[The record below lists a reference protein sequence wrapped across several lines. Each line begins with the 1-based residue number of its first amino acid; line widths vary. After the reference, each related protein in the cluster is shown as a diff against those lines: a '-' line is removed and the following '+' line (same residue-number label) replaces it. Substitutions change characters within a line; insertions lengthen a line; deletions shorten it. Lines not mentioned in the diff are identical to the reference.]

1 MSPKDT
7 FGLGVPADQAKTAT
21 ATGASMAINS
31 NSNDGTN
38 QQPIIQKRKR
48 VTRACDE
55 CRKKKVKCDGQQPC
69 IHCTVYSYDCT
80 YDQPT
85 NRKKTGADLHLIES
99 KLRAAEQV
107 LQLLLP
113 GVDVFDASFQFE
125 VLEKK
130 FNDLRTSDGTLNL
143 STVAEE
149 YLKEAPA
156 SVKSDPDLGSPP
168 NSGWKS
174 TLSGT
179 TADSNS
185 RPSKKQR
192 ILIPHSNIDGSIESR
207 DGREIKIILPP
218 KNVALELVTK
228 TWASPCVLFRFYHR
242 PSFISDLD
250 DLYETDPENY
260 TNKQNRFLPLAYSVM
275 AVGALFSKRNGV
287 DDKFLEDEGYR
298 YFIAARKLIDI
309 TDARDLY
316 AIQTIVMLT
325 LFLQCSAKLTTCYSY
340 IGVALRSALK
350 EGMHRKIENGF
361 NPIELETRKR
371 LFWTIYKMDI
381 YVNTILGLPRSIDPE
396 DIEQDLPLELDD
408 DKITEQGYLEQTQGK
423 LSSAAIA
430 NSHTKLILVLNNIA
444 KNLYAINND
453 LRLTSHEKVSEMELQ
468 LREWLSNLPKELIPG
483 FDPPF
488 QYYKANRLLHLS
500 FLHVQIVLY
509 RPFIHYISPK
519 YTAQP
524 HVDALSI
531 QRAKNCISV
540 ARTVVK
546 LAQDMIKKNMLSG
559 SYWFSIYTI
568 FFSVA
573 CLVYYVHEVPPD
585 EFHPDYDNIRSDAEA
600 GKEILTL
607 LKDSS
612 MAASRIYTILNSLF
626 EKLNRKTQYLQQ
638 QRELEK
644 QRHSQ
649 EQGGQMYS
657 TVTSQGDIPTSQNL
671 MPGSQIQPNT
681 ATYQFSSDN
690 GANQTQ
696 VQQQQQQQS
705 QPQQQE
711 QFNNIKLEE
720 GLNDFDHLANFDN
733 FINQPIAN
741 NGDNGTANATDVP
754 TNPPENS
761 YMPGMIDQL
770 DMQIFGRFL
779 PPYMLKRPDGS
790 VGPGANGGDLPS
802 GLQTTPLPTNFDDLP
817 MNNSTEFKQELDS
830 SWSTLGTTDFSNFM
844 K

>member
-1 MSPKDT
+1 MQSPT
-7 FGLGVPADQAKTAT
+7 EQSDQSK
-21 ATGASMAINS
+21 S
-31 NSNDGTN
+31 
-38 QQPIIQKRKR
+38 QKRKR

-85 NRKKTGADLHLIES
+85 NRKKSGADLHLIES
-99 KLRAAEQV
+99 KLKSAEQ
-107 LQLLLP
+107 LIHLLLP
-113 GVDVFDASFQFE
+113 DVDVFEGGFNYD
-125 VLEKK
+125 VLEEA
-130 FNDLRTSDGTLNL
+130 FNKSTKPDGTVDLQQVSDLYNREHITVKTDTDAVSTPGSFVSKGNSLYFDNGNGNGINNITNSSSSSSSERQNKRPKLNM
-143 STVAEE
+143 
-149 YLKEAPA
+149 
-156 SVKSDPDLGSPP
+156 
-168 NSGWKS
+168 
-174 TLSGT
+174 
-179 TADSNS
+179 
-185 RPSKKQR
+185 
-192 ILIPHSNIDGSIESR
+192 PHPNIDGSIESR

-242 PSFISDLD
+242 PSFIKDLD
-250 DLYETDPENY
+250 ELYETDPESY
-260 TNKQNRFLPLAYSVM
+260 TNKQNKFLPLAYSVM
-275 AVGALFSKRNGV
+275 AVGALFSKKNGV
-287 DDKFLEDEGYR
+287 DDKLLEDEGYR

-316 AIQTIVMLT
+316 AIQTIVMLI

-350 EGMHRKIENGF
+350 EGFHRKAEHDF
-361 NPIELETRKR
+361 NPIEVETRKR

-408 DKITEQGYLEQTQGK
+408 DKITETGYLEQENGK

-430 NSHTKLILVLNNIA
+430 NCHTKLILVLNHVA
-444 KNLYAINND
+444 KNLYPINND
-453 LRLTSHEKVSEMELQ
+453 LRLTSHEKVSEMELE
-468 LREWLSNLPKELIPG
+468 LRHWLSNLPKELIPG

-500 FLHVQIVLY
+500 FLHVQIALY

-519 YTAQP
+519 YTSQP
-524 HVDALSI
+524 NADTLSI

-573 CLVYYVHEVPPD
+573 CLVYYVHEVPYD
-585 EFHPDYDNIRSDAEA
+585 EYHPDYAEIRSDAEA

-612 MAASRIYTILNSLF
+612 MAASRIYIILNSLF
-626 EKLNRKTQYLQQ
+626 ERLNRKTQILHQ
-638 QRELEK
+638 QREFEK
-644 QRHSQ
+644 QRQVQQSKQ
-649 EQGGQMYS
+649 QLYQGINYQAG
-657 TVTSQGDIPTSQNL
+657 VPLSQNL
-671 MPGSQIQPNT
+671 AATST
-681 ATYQFSSDN
+681 A
-690 GANQTQ
+690 
-696 VQQQQQQQS
+696 QQQQAVTGTDFKTELNGDFLES
-705 QPQQQE
+705 
-711 QFNNIKLEE
+711 FNNANGNGSPPVSNYDLADI
-720 GLNDFDHLANFDN
+720 DHLANFDN
-733 FINQPIAN
+733 FINQPA
-741 NGDNGTANATDVP
+741 GDVSTGQAQQVSQSEADQQGI
-754 TNPPENS
+754 S
-761 YMPGMIDQL
+761 GDGYMPGMIDEL

-779 PPYMLKRPDGS
+779 PPYMLKRPDGTT
-790 VGPGANGGDLPS
+790 GPGANGGDLPT
-802 GLQTTPLPTNFDDLP
+802 GLQTTNFPTTLEDLP
-817 MNNSTEFKQELDS
+817 MNTSSEVMKQDTFAAWTPANLEPA
-830 SWSTLGTTDFSNFM
+830 DFSSYMN
-844 K
+844 